1 VIDGD
6 MMTLRD
12 LARTSFGN
20 LARHKVRTLLSAV
33 GVTVGILTIVTMV
46 SLGVGVYQETAR
58 VFREAGLEQVRVY
71 PATEERTTL
80 DPFAWPKRTVLITS
94 ELVGEMRARDDVVEV
109 RPRELAPWG
118 ANISLKIEDEAIQV
132 RVGEFHWGLSD
143 PFSEQPELVAG
154 EGLANGSLGDIV
166 VSASALQALGHEGQ
180 DAFEQLI
187 GQQVALVLKAPR
199 GDTKEFPFRVVG
211 VLETSYGAE
220 AGYFGTHVG
229 LADMLAMNAWWYNDP
244 DILKHEGY
252 DELIIRAASL
262 ENAVQIVE
270 LLEERGFEVES
281 LGMVLD
287 VMNKAMIVLETML
300 GSVGGLALFVAAI
313 GIANTMVMAIYERT
327 KEIGILKAVGASP
340 RDIRVLFMAEA
351 ALIGLLGG
359 IVGTIGGW
367 LLGIGLNKG
376 ILAYLAWKE
385 LPVTGT
391 FFVVTGWLV
400 ALALVF
406 ATVVGL
412 LAGLYPAAR
421 AARLDPLEALRHE

>member
-1 VIDGD
+1 MNGD
-6 MMTLRD
+6 TMTLRD
-12 LARTSFGN
+12 LAKTSFGN

-33 GVTVGILTIVTMV
+33 GVMVGILTLVTMV
-46 SLGVGVYQETAR
+46 SLGVGVHQETAR
-58 VFREAGLEQVRVY
+58 VFREAGLEQVRVK

-80 DPFAWPKRTVLITS
+80 DPFAWPQRTVLITP
-94 ELVGEMRARDDVVEV
+94 ELVEEMRARDDVLEV

-118 ANISLKIEDEAIQV
+118 AKISLRIEDEAIQV

-154 EGLANGSLGDIV
+154 DELPIDAQGDIV
-166 VSASALQALGHEGQ
+166 VSASALQALGYEGQ
-180 DAFEQLI
+180 EAFEQLI

-199 GDTKEFPFRVVG
+199 GDTKAFPFRVVG
-211 VLETSYGAE
+211 VLKTSLGAE
-220 AGYFGTHVG
+220 AGYYGTHVG
-229 LADMLAMNAWWYNDP
+229 LADMLAMNAWWYNAP
-244 DILKHEGY
+244 DILQEEGY
-252 DELIIRAASL
+252 DELIIRASSL
-262 ENAVQIVE
+262 ESAVQIVE
-270 LLEERGFEVES
+270 LLEARGFDVES
-281 LGMVLD
+281 LGIVLD
-287 VMNKAMIVLETML
+287 VVNKAMIVLETML

-340 RDIRVLFMAEA
+340 RDIRLLFMAEA

-391 FFVVTGWLV
+391 FFVVTSWLIV
-400 ALALVF
+400 LALVF
-406 ATVVGL
+406 ATVIGL